1 MGKHHL
7 NAKRIIII
15 IINLKQVF
23 KSFTEFSKSF
33 LPSHQIAM
41 IPSHKVSTRLFIPM
55 SSLDEDQFTSG
66 DRRGPANSARKSA
79 ATKPRSRAHA
89 RANRFPMRFYL
100 IAVCVVLLQCHPVC
114 AGGPPGQQKVR
125 RRLPTKAAQKF
136 QIGAYKTKV
145 VLKFQ
150 PKDLRW
156 TELAQY
162 NGLKAEV
169 LEVRGDKHKVQITTQ
184 NGLHHYGNGD
194 HRDAHYGE
202 VLEGLTRK
210 QFKVSRNQRQVG
222 HRRRLSSS
230 ASNLVQRMEDVSEY
244 RYQRI

>member
-114 AGGPPGQQKVR
+114 AVGHPSC
-125 RRLPTKAAQKF
+125 PTCNGTGELVVIICCNNPVCQCVA
-136 QIGAYKTKV
+136 GRETKV
-145 VLKFQ
+145 ACGCCK
-150 PKDLRW
+150 
-156 TELAQY
+156 
-162 NGLKAEV
+162 G
-169 LEVRGDKHKVQITTQ
+169 RGTCS
-184 NGLHHYGNGD
+184 
-194 HRDAHYGE
+194 
-202 VLEGLTRK
+202 RK
-210 QFKVSRNQRQVG
+210 RIK
-222 HRRRLSSS
+222 
-230 ASNLVQRMEDVSEY
+230 EY
-244 RYQRI
+244 KEE